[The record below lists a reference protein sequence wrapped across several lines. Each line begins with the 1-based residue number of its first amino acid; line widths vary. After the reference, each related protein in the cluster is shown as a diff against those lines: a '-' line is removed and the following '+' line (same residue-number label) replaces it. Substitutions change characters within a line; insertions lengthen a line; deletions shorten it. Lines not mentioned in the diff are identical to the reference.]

1 MSIVR
6 WNPLRE
12 MATLH
17 EDMNRLFSRFD
28 GGEVAGRQSWM
39 LSMDVIEGKDEIKLK
54 AALPG
59 LDPKDINVQV
69 EDNVLTVSGQRNF
82 EEKVEEGDYYWVEQ
96 QYGSFSRSV
105 TLPKA
110 ADTTQIK
117 ASYQN
122 GVLEL
127 VVPKRAE
134 SKPRKIELNLG
145 GTEPRAIEANA
156 QDSTPP
162 AQ

>member
-6 WNPLRE
+6 WSPLRE
-12 MATLH
+12 IAALH
-17 EDMNRLFSRFD
+17 DDMNRLFSRFD

-39 LSMDVIEGKDEIKLK
+39 LAMDVVENKNEIRLK

-59 LDPKDINVQV
+59 LDPNDIHVQV

-82 EEKVEEGDYYWVEQ
+82 EDRAEEGSYRWIEQ

-105 TLPKA
+105 TLPKY

-117 ASYQN
+117 AQYQN

-127 VVPKRAE
+127 VVPKREE
-134 SKPRKIELNLG
+134 SKPRKIELNL
-145 GTEPRAIEANA
+145 TNEAPKAIEASGEEQKA
-156 QDSTPP
+156 Q
-162 AQ
+162 